1 MPKKCL
7 KDEEIDLWFERLME
21 FESILSKWKLE
32 FNVDT
37 KWEYA
42 NLLHIDIS
50 YNLTI
55 RYGIN
60 DILKEIDNDHPRTD
74 SRRTRLNQLVSR

>member
-1 MPKKCL
+1 ML
-7 KDEEIDLWFERLME
+7 ERLNESVLDEEIDLWFERLME

-42 NLLHIDIS
+42 NLLNIDIS
-50 YNLTI
+50 YNLLQMI
-55 RYGIN
+55 RYGIY
-60 DILKEIDNDHPRTD
+60 DILEDIDDV
-74 SRRTRLNQLVSR
+74 Q